1 LGKCAVPLEREAGN
15 SREDYGGADGV
26 PPIAMRNPL
35 RFDQVPTNLIAGP
48 TLDAPRPFPSW
59 LHAGKKWGEQ
69 ELIRS
74 GVQPGFAQSD
84 IKLTF
89 SPASIR
95 KMHVD
100 RAELDRLQQAYK
112 MAVDNWIA
120 AIREEEALATPD
132 YSIPAWSAGS
142 KQASRSRMRGTKQRR
157 RKKRT

>member
-1 LGKCAVPLEREAGN
+1 
-15 SREDYGGADGV
+15 V

-35 RFDQVPTNLIAGP
+35 RFDQVPTHQIAGRTP
-48 TLDAPRPFPSW
+48 DAPRPFPSW

-74 GVQPGFAQSD
+74 GVQPGLAQSD
-84 IKLTF
+84 IKLIF

-120 AIREEEALATPD
+120 TIRAEEALATRITLSP
-132 YSIPAWSAGS
+132 PGSAGS
-142 KQASRSRMRGTKQRR
+142 KQASRTRMPGTKQRR